1 MNNFDLAYLQHQ
13 MNRQGILMSF
23 SGPFSH
29 SIIEELGKAVKN
41 YLENAQVT
49 RSALMDVFAV
59 YIEQAQNV
67 RNYIA
72 RWEQHPEQVRLANSG
87 IVVIAREGKRY
98 VVSSGN
104 LLDQADAPPLV
115 ARLERLRALDKT
127 GLKTL
132 YKEQMRQP
140 LTAEGGAGLGL
151 TEMARKSVEPLE
163 HTLSAVDDRYVFF
176 SLRVVI

>member
-1 MNNFDLAYLQHQ
+1 MNLLDLARLQHEL
-13 MNRQGILMSF
+13 NDQGILMSF

-41 YLENAQVT
+41 HLESLQTAH
-49 RSALMDVFAV
+49 SALMDVFAI

-72 RWEQHPEQVRLANSG
+72 RWEQHPDQSRLANSG
-87 IVVIAREGKRY
+87 IVVIASEGDRY
-98 VVSSGN
+98 IVSSGN
-104 LLDQADAPPLV
+104 LLNRADMPTLV
-115 ARLERLRALDKT
+115 ERLEHLQALDKA
-127 GLKTL
+127 GLKAL
-132 YKEQMRQP
+132 YKQQMRQP

-151 TEMARKSVEPLE
+151 TEMARKASEPLQ
-163 HTLSAVDDRYVFF
+163 HILSAVDEQYLFF

>member
-1 MNNFDLAYLQHQ
+1 MNNLDLVHLQYELS
-13 MNRQGILMSF
+13 RQGILMSF

-41 YLENAQVT
+41 HLKDAQVAH
-49 RSALMDVFAV
+49 SALMDVFAV

-72 RWEQHPEQVRLANSG
+72 RREQRSEQERLANSG
-87 IVVIAREGKRY
+87 IVVIARQGERY

-104 LLDQADAPPLV
+104 LLDQADAPALV
-115 ARLERLRALDKT
+115 ARLEHLRGLDKA
-127 GLKTL
+127 GLKAL
-132 YKEQMRQP
+132 HREQMRRP

-151 TEMARKSVEPLE
+151 TEMARKASEPLQ

>member
-1 MNNFDLAYLQHQ
+1 MKPLDLARLQQ
-13 MNRQGILMSF
+13 ELSDQGILMSF

-41 YLENAQVT
+41 HLENAQVT

-72 RWEQHPEQVRLANSG
+72 RWERHSDQARLENSG
-87 IVVIAREGKRY
+87 IVVIAREEARY

-104 LLDQADAPPLV
+104 LLSRADAPALA
-115 ARLERLRALDKT
+115 ARLERLRALDKA
-127 GLKTL
+127 GLKAL
-132 YKEQMRQP
+132 HKEQMRQP
-140 LTAEGGAGLGL
+140 LTEEGGAGLGL
-151 TEMARKSVEPLE
+151 TEMARKASEPLE
-163 HTLSAVDDRYVFF
+163 HMLRAVDDQYLFF

>member
-1 MNNFDLAYLQHQ
+1 MNSLDLVRLQ
-13 MNRQGILMSF
+13 NELNAQGILLSF

-41 YLENAQVT
+41 YLESAQVA

-72 RWEQHPEQVRLANSG
+72 RWEQHPEQARLTNSG
-87 IVVIAREGKRY
+87 IVVIAREGERY

-104 LLDQADAPPLV
+104 LLEQTGAPPL
-115 ARLERLRALDKT
+115 AAHLERLRALDKA
-127 GLKTL
+127 GLKAL
-132 YKEQMRQP
+132 YRERMRQP
-140 LTAEGGAGLGL
+140 LTAAGGAGLGL
-151 TEMARKSVEPLE
+151 IAMARKATAPLE
-163 HTLSAVDDRYVFF
+163 YTCSAVDERYVFF
-176 SLRVVI
+176 SLRVLI

>member
-1 MNNFDLAYLQHQ
+1 MNPLDLTRLQQ
-13 MNRQGILMSF
+13 ELSDQGILMSF

-41 YLENAQVT
+41 HLENAQAT
-49 RSALMDVFAV
+49 RSVLMDVFAV

-67 RNYIA
+67 RNYIS
-72 RWEQHPEQVRLANSG
+72 RWEQHADQARLANSG
-87 IVVIAREGKRY
+87 IVVIAREGERY

-104 LLDQADAPPLV
+104 LLSWADAPTLM
-115 ARLERLRALDKT
+115 ARLERLRDLDKA
-127 GLKTL
+127 GLKAL

-151 TEMARKSVEPLE
+151 TEMARKASEPLE
-163 HTLSAVDDRYVFF
+163 HTLSTVDDQYLFF